1 MFLAQQAAEDAV
13 NDLIERRYVQSDA
26 SGGLALT
33 ALGQQRR
40 EAMGARLAAFE
51 ANQLRGVPA
60 QVVEHTRHLLADLV
74 ANRGAGDERPAGNRT
89 TMNA

>member
-1 MFLAQQAAEDAV
+1 
-13 NDLIERRYVQSDA
+13 
-26 SGGLALT
+26 
-33 ALGQQRR
+33 
-40 EAMGARLAAFE
+40 MGARLAAFE